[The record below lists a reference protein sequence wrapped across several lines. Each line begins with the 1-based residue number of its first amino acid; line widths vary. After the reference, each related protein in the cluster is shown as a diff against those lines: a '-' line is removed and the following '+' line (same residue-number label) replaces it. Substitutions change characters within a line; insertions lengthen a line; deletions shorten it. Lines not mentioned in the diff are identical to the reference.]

1 MVCKC
6 ISITLTS
13 SNGLISACK
22 SISSRLSAN
31 FHELWSKTDDI
42 CSTTLFLF
50 VPLTEALRW
59 PWINNT
65 IIYGS
70 PTYHASS
77 HDAPAWFSTRWDSH
91 QSLARSACSWH
102 GRGIV
107 CTTTSIVALNA
118 FYLVA
123 FWAREK
129 IFSWRCDSHFQGEM
143 RRGDGATV
151 LSGATIATN
160 SHLQDT
166 SWWVGPGWAGG
177 GWWWCSSDDAEEED
191 EILKN
196 WNRDFLYGNW
206 YFKCQILKFRCLV
219 VYYWTFNLGEGPFA
233 LASTTY
239 MYMSCMFSHGV

>member
-1 MVCKC
+1 MNQQHDN
-6 ISITLTS
+6 IWQ
-13 SNGLISACK
+13 SNVPRFV
-22 SISSRLSAN
+22 SRCSCLV
-31 FHELWSKTDDI
+31 FHEVGWSSI
-42 CSTTLFLF
+42 
-50 VPLTEALRW
+50 
-59 PWINNT
+59 
-65 IIYGS
+65 
-70 PTYHASS
+70 
-77 HDAPAWFSTRWDSH
+77 
-91 QSLARSACSWH
+91 ACSKRLLVTRSWDCLH
-102 GRGIV
+102 HHQHR
-107 CTTTSIVALNA
+107 CLKC
-118 FYLVA
+118 FYLLA

-177 GWWWCSSDDAEEED
+177 GWWWCWSDDAEEED

-206 YFKCQILKFRCLV
+206 YFKCQILKFSCLV

-233 LASTTY
+233 LALTTY
-239 MYMSCMFSHGV
+239 IFI

>member
-1 MVCKC
+1 MVER
-6 ISITLTS
+6 TS
-13 SNGLISACK
+13 DRS
-22 SISSRLSAN
+22 
-31 FHELWSKTDDI
+31 
-42 CSTTLFLF
+42 
-50 VPLTEALRW
+50 ALRW
-59 PWINNT
+59 PWFNVT

-77 HDAPAWFSTRWDSH
+77 HDAPAWFSTRWDGH

-206 YFKCQILKFRCLV
+206 YFKCQILKFSCLV

-233 LASTTY
+233 LALTTY
-239 MYMSCMFSHGV
+239 AYILDISVFFFFILDLVPWHGTWYPGYWVLVW